1 MYSNNIIIIIKL
13 KKSIKKEREGVEDEN
28 EREER
33 ERGERE
39 RYIFKFFFSLLF
51 SQIYENRT
59 VGFRRG

>member
-1 MYSNNIIIIIKL
+1 M
-13 KKSIKKEREGVEDEN
+13 KKIKKKREREGVEDEN

-33 ERGERE
+33 ESD
-39 RYIFKFFFSLLF
+39 IFLKKFLSLLL